1 MDARRNPGLSG
12 ILQWSL
18 AQGSDG
24 TGAPPPTSEADRAW
38 LAAAMQSMTVDEAA
52 RMRDLGACL
61 RETVA
66 HPVSASALATAG
78 AAGAS
83 PAALLVLPG
92 ASAAEASLGAYK
104 LAALEELQ
112 DLVESIDNA
121 KDLFMVGAVG
131 PLFDAVRGAPP
142 DLGEGGAVT
151 LRGTT
156 PLAVR
161 AQACL
166 VVGTVVQNNPAAQE
180 WALRAGALPL
190 LLEALAAGDGETREA
205 LALRAAAMGALAS
218 LLRDCKRAQAALL
231 VGTGMA
237 ALFAPVAQW
246 SAFCAGGG
254 GGGGEAARV
263 AGRKTVR
270 RALALLRHL
279 ASGTQP
285 EAALAAL
292 LAAPGA
298 LPALAGVLQGGL
310 PAGAEPELSD
320 ALDARAAAVGCL
332 LALAAPA
339 ESLSAGVDDL
349 QDSRAPRGL
358 FDGKPA
364 EGGGS
369 GGGGGGSGDGGLGTL
384 AIGSGGGGGSPV
396 AYVPAALSLQSRRAA
411 LKAAGVPA
419 LLESHAQWCD
429 ARERLCGDA
438 GDGGLAEAYAEEA
451 ATARAAAAAAAS
463 PA

>member
-1 MDARRNPGLSG
+1 
-12 ILQWSL
+12 
-18 AQGSDG
+18 
-24 TGAPPPTSEADRAW
+24 
-38 LAAAMQSMTVDEAA
+38 MQSMTVDEAA

-66 HPVSASALATAG
+66 HPVPASALATAG
-78 AAGAS
+78 AADAS

-190 LLEALAAGDGETREA
+190 LLEALAAGGGETREA
-205 LALRAAAMGALAS
+205 LALCAAAMGALAS

-231 VGTGMA
+231 EGTGMA
-237 ALFAPVAQW
+237 ALCAPVAQW

-254 GGGGEAARV
+254 GSGGGIGEAARV

-292 LAAPGA
+292 LAAPSA
-298 LPALAGVLQGGL
+298 LPALAGVLQDGL
-310 PAGAEPELSD
+310 PAGAESELSD

-332 LALAAPA
+332 LALSAPA

-369 GGGGGGSGDGGLGTL
+369 GGGGGGGGDGGLGTL

-396 AYVPAALSLQSRRAA
+396 ADVPAALSLQSRRAA
-411 LKAAGVPA
+411 LQAAGVPA
-419 LLESHAQWCD
+419 LLESHAQWCS

-438 GDGGLAEAYAEEA
+438 GDGVLAEAYAEEA